1 MNFFEIII
9 EFLLNPWFILSSLFW
24 IFVAISVYLL
34 RNKKGAY
41 SLYFP
46 LLALFKTKRLN
57 NFINKIARKNPKF
70 WRIFWNI
77 GIFVSFGFTIY
88 GFYFFFTNILNL
100 IFAPSIEQAIIPLIP
115 GVTIDLPIFF
125 YMLLPLLF
133 ILTTHEF
140 AHGISA
146 SIDGVEIKSTGVL
159 GAGLFYLVGFGAFV
173 EVDEWE
179 LNSPKFHRNTR
190 FRIAAAGTY
199 VNAITA
205 GIAFLLLIGF
215 PLMVSPFFKQVTQI
229 YNVLQPQNG
238 GFNYG
243 NLESGDAI
251 DAIKKEGE
259 TDDQYVYLDE
269 LQGITLSTI
278 LNNKTRIK
286 CSVGENLTFK
296 VYNSFSNLNS
306 EKNVFL
312 GPRYNIGIDYEYV
325 SNNELQITYNH
336 TSEENVNIIITQING
351 TSINRTNGDTLE
363 KILINLNLKNIN
375 LTSNLGANYILDVEL
390 IGVYIGVQS
399 VLFWMHKNDFAKFL
413 TANVPDFLIKEIA
426 WLFIISFSITLFNM
440 MPIPGFDGDRI
451 SKEIIKWIFGE
462 KYGKT
467 ERKKKN
473 RFYYKGDDTDCH
485 LPEYHVIN
493 VESIKIYLKEKE
505 NSKKFSEIVL
515 SKDNYELI
523 DKVGDGYFDTVSIVL
538 PEDTTIED
546 DTAFEITYEYLL
558 DENIRKKKLI
568 LNLIRLISLSLIIGN
583 FALSFIKF
591 GFNFFWI

>member
-1 MNFFEIII
+1 
-9 EFLLNPWFILSSLFW
+9 
-24 IFVAISVYLL
+24 
-34 RNKKGAY
+34 
-41 SLYFP
+41 
-46 LLALFKTKRLN
+46 
-57 NFINKIARKNPKF
+57 
-70 WRIFWNI
+70 
-77 GIFVSFGFTIY
+77 
-88 GFYFFFTNILNL
+88 
-100 IFAPSIEQAIIPLIP
+100 
-115 GVTIDLPIFF
+115 
-125 YMLLPLLF
+125 
-133 ILTTHEF
+133 
-140 AHGISA
+140 
-146 SIDGVEIKSTGVL
+146 
-159 GAGLFYLVGFGAFV
+159 
-173 EVDEWE
+173 
-179 LNSPKFHRNTR
+179 
-190 FRIAAAGTY
+190 
-199 VNAITA
+199 
-205 GIAFLLLIGF
+205 
-215 PLMVSPFFKQVTQI
+215 
-229 YNVLQPQNG
+229 
-238 GFNYG
+238 
-243 NLESGDAI
+243 
-251 DAIKKEGE
+251 
-259 TDDQYVYLDE
+259 
-269 LQGITLSTI
+269 
-278 LNNKTRIK
+278 
-286 CSVGENLTFK
+286 
-296 VYNSFSNLNS
+296 
-306 EKNVFL
+306 
-312 GPRYNIGIDYEYV
+312 
-325 SNNELQITYNH
+325 
-336 TSEENVNIIITQING
+336 
-351 TSINRTNGDTLE
+351 
-363 KILINLNLKNIN
+363 
-375 LTSNLGANYILDVEL
+375 VEL